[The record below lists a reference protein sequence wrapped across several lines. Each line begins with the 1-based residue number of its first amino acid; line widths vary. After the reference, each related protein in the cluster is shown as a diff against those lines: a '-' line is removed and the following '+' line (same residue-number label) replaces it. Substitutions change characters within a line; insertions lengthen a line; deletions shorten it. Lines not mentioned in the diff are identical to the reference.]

1 MGTVHQIDWSST
13 VQRAPEWL
21 GALPIEALKEII
33 RGNSVRALEGIPEG
47 IATIAAQ
54 QIDALRYKKERDL
67 VALNEEE
74 LRTLIRQTH

>member
-33 RGNSVRALEGIPEG
+33 RGNSVRALEGIPQDT
-47 IATIAAQ
+47 ASIAAQ